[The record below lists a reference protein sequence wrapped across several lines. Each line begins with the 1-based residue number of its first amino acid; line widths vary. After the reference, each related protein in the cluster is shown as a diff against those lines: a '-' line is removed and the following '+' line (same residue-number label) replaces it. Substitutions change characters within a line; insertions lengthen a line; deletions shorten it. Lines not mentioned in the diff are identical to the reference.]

1 MPTIYVDNVPYEVPE
16 GRNLLAACLS
26 LGFNLPYFCWHPA
39 MHSVGACRQCAVKLF
54 KDEKDTKGQI
64 VMACMTPAADGTRIS
79 IDDPEARAMRGAV
92 VELLMTNHP
101 HDCPV
106 CDEGG
111 ECHLQDMTVMTGH
124 TYRRFRFKKRT
135 YTNQDLGPFVNHE
148 MNRCIQCYRCTRFY
162 NDYAGGRDFG
172 VFGWHNRVYFGRHAD
187 GALESEFSGNLV
199 EVCPT
204 GVFTDK
210 TLKEHYTRKWDLQ
223 TAPSVCVHC
232 GLGCNTIPGER
243 YGVLRRIRNRYNGE
257 VNGYFLCDRG
267 RYGYEFVNSD
277 RRIRR
282 ALVRAAET
290 GADVARLARP
300 AVDGDA
306 ESQVGVARLA
316 RPAVEASAPSP
327 TAGQAS
333 RATCATREDALRR
346 AAELLREPGRAVGL
360 GSPRASLEANF
371 ALRALVGPE
380 RFCAG
385 VCDAEGRL
393 LALAI
398 DILRRGPA
406 RAASMHDAA
415 RADAVLVLGE
425 DVTNSAPRLAL
436 ALRQSVLHKGAAEAR
451 KLGVAEWDDGGN
463 REVTQHDLG
472 PFFVASPDAGK
483 LDEVATDVYR
493 AAPDDIARLGF
504 AVAHALCA
512 DAPAVP
518 DLPDGVRALAD
529 RIAAALREAGRPL
542 VVSGLGCRSEA
553 VMQAAANVASALCA
567 AGRPAGICLTV
578 PEANSIGLA
587 LTGGGPL
594 SAAAEMLRNGAADTL
609 IVLEN
614 DLYRRAGRA
623 AVDALFAAA
632 RHVIVID
639 HLAGATVE
647 RAEIVLPAATFA
659 EGDGTLVSSE
669 GRAQRYF
676 KVFAP
681 EGDVQDSWRWLRDLA
696 IAAGRLDVFSGSP
709 FSPLPAEG
717 EGVRGQSKCGA
728 WPALDAVIAAMAAAM
743 PVFAPVLEV
752 APHADFRIAGARL
765 PREPHRYSGR
775 TATHADRSV
784 HEQQPPEDPDS
795 PLAFSMEGY
804 SGPPPAPLIREY
816 WAPGWNSVQALNKFQ
831 QEVGGPLL
839 GGDPGRRLIEPAAG
853 ARPAWLGDVPPA
865 FRPVAEVVQIGAA
878 ASGARGLAAALYHIF
893 GSEELSALSRG
904 IAQRSPEPYVA
915 LRPEDAARI
924 GAKEGGL
931 VCVTAAGAEHRL
943 PVRLRPSLPEGVVG
957 LPVGLAGGP
966 VVELPAWVEV
976 SRS

>member
-1 MPTIYVDNVPYEVPE
+1 VETVMPTIYVDNVPYEVPE

-26 LGFNLPYFCWHPA
+26 LGFDLPYFCWHPA

-54 KDEKDTKGQI
+54 KDAEDKQGKI
-64 VMACMTPAADGTRIS
+64 VMACMTPAADGMRIS
-79 IDDPEARAMRGAV
+79 IDDPEARAMRTAV
-92 VELLMTNHP
+92 VEFLMVNHP

-135 YTNQDLGPFVNHE
+135 YHNQDLGPFVNHE

-172 VFGWHNRVYFGRHAD
+172 VFGWHNHVYFGRHAD
-187 GALESEFSGNLV
+187 GALENEFSGNLV

-243 YGVLRRIRNRYNGE
+243 YGMLRRIRNRYNGE

-277 RRIRR
+277 RRIRQ
-282 ALVRAAET
+282 ALIRDADT
-290 GADVARLARP
+290 LADVARLARP
-300 AVDGDA
+300 AV
-306 ESQVGVARLA
+306 
-316 RPAVEASAPSP
+316 ASGSGIS

-333 RATCATREDALRR
+333 RATSRDEAIRR
-346 AAELLREPGRAVGL
+346 AAELLREPGCTVGI

-371 ALRALVGPE
+371 ALRTLVGPE
-380 RFCAG
+380 RFHAG
-385 VCDAEGRL
+385 VSDAEARL
-393 LALAI
+393 LAGAI

-406 RAASMHDAA
+406 RPASMHEA
-415 RADAVLVLGE
+415 RCADAVFVLGE
-425 DVTNSAPRLAL
+425 DVTNSAPMLAL
-436 ALRQSVLHKGAAEAR
+436 ALRQSVLQKGMVAAC
-451 KLGVAEWDDGGN
+451 KLGIAEWEDGAN
-463 REVTQHDLG
+463 REVIQRDFG
-472 PFFVASPDAGK
+472 PLYIASPDAGK
-483 LDEVATDVYR
+483 LDDVATEVYR

-504 AVAHALCA
+504 AVAHALSA
-512 DAPAVP
+512 GAPAVP

-529 RIAAALREAGRPL
+529 RIATALRAAARPL

-553 VMQAAANVASALCA
+553 VMQAAANIASALCA

-578 PEANSIGLA
+578 PEANSLGLA
-587 LTGGGPL
+587 LMGGGPL
-594 SAAAEMLRNGAADTL
+594 TAAAEALRSGAADTL
-609 IVLEN
+609 VILEN
-614 DLYRRAGRA
+614 DLYRRAERTTI
-623 AVDALFAAA
+623 DALFAAA
-632 RHVIVID
+632 KHVIAID
-639 HLAGATVE
+639 HLVNLTTE

-659 EGDGTLVSSE
+659 EGDGTRVSSE
-669 GRAQRYF
+669 GRAQRYL

-681 EGDVQDSWRWLRDLA
+681 EGGVQDSWRWLRDLA
-696 IAAGRLDVFSGSP
+696 VAAGRMKQ
-709 FSPLPAEG
+709 G
-717 EGVRGQSKCGA
+717 E
-728 WPALDAVIAAMAAAM
+728 WPNLDAVMAAMAEAM

-752 APHADFRIAGARL
+752 APPADFRVAGARL
-765 PREPHRYSGR
+765 PRQPHRYSGR
-775 TATHADRSV
+775 TAMYADRDV
-784 HEQQPPEDPDS
+784 HEPQPPEDVDS

-804 SGPPPAPLIREY
+804 SGPPPSPLIREY
-816 WAPGWNSVQALNKFQ
+816 LAPGWNSVQALNKFQ

-839 GGDPGRRLIEPAAG
+839 GGDPGRRLIEPAPGAG
-853 ARPAWLGDVPPA
+853 TEWFRDVPPA
-865 FRPVAEVVQIGAA
+865 FHPVAEVVPIGA
-878 ASGARGLAAALYHIF
+878 GGDDTRGLAVPLYHIF
-893 GSEELSALSRG
+893 GSEELSVFSRG
-904 IAQRSPEPYVA
+904 VAHLSPGPYVA
-915 LRPEDAARI
+915 LRPDDAARI
-924 GAKEGGL
+924 GVKEGGL
-931 VCVTAAGAEHRL
+931 VCVTAAGAEYRL

-957 LPVGLAGGP
+957 LPAGLAGGP